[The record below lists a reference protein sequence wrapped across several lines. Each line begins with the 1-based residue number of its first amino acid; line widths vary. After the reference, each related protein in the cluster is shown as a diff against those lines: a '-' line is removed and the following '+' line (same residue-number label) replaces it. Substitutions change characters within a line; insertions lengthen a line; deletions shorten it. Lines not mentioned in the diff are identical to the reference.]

1 MIYFILPLGLVTIAC
16 WLVCVGSA
24 LMALGDL
31 APSVS
36 VGTMMVQ
43 GHRFFDP
50 DSFGE
55 QGQVHQ
61 VRFMKYFAGFFLAGF
76 LTCAVV
82 GLSMV
87 RDS

>member
-1 MIYFILPLGLVTIAC
+1 MIYLSLPLGLVTAAC
-16 WLVCVGSA
+16 WVLCVGSA

-61 VRFMKYFAGFFLAGF
+61 ERFMKGFAGFFLAGF
-76 LTCAVV
+76 LTFAVV
-82 GLSMV
+82 GFSMV
-87 RDS
+87 SDS